1 MQKAAVVIVT
11 YNNPAFLGICLASY
25 QNQSHKD
32 FSIFIADDGSRP
44 ETKAKIDEYRKIL
57 PQPITHFWHPDV
69 GYRKAQIVNH
79 VWRSLDPVE
88 YPVIINVDHD
98 TVAHRRFVEDHVTQ
112 FLRPIAAASKQE
124 FHDNLLFMGRR
135 VNLGPVVTQTYTEE
149 NVTRL
154 NHGMPWR
161 LIRAAW
167 RKDLENPNRAI
178 RIASPWLRRLLGRD
192 RVPDL
197 LGSNFSISNALLR
210 KINGYNEEYKHY
222 WGEDGDLFVRAR
234 NSGAEI
240 RGSRSIAIQ
249 YHLYHKMLTPDPV
262 AMDNYY
268 NKLLPDRG
276 YQYCEQ
282 GIMGSKE
289 KLSDVIIHKS

>member
-1 MQKAAVVIVT
+1 MKKAAVVIVT

-25 QNQSHKD
+25 KNQSHQD

-79 VWRSLDPVE
+79 VWRSLDPAE

-98 TVAHRRFVEDHVTQ
+98 TVAHRRFVEDHVRQ
-112 FLRPIAAASKQE
+112 FDDS
-124 FHDNLLFMGRR
+124 DNLLFMGRR
-135 VNLGPVVTQTYTEE
+135 VNLGPQVTQTYTEE

-154 NHGMPWR
+154 NHALPWR
-161 LIRAAW
+161 LIQAAW
-167 RKDLENPNRAI
+167 RKDVEDPNRAI
-178 RIASPWLRRLLGRD
+178 RIAPLWLRRLLGRD

-197 LGSNFSISNALLR
+197 LGSNFSISNTLLR
-210 KINGYNEEYKHY
+210 KINGYNEQYKHY

-268 NKLLPDRG
+268 KVLLPGRD
-276 YQYCEQ
+276 YKYCEQ
-282 GIMGSKE
+282 GIAGSTVKPVE
-289 KLSDVIIHKS
+289 LIHWQ

>member
-1 MQKAAVVIVT
+1 MKKAAVVIVT
-11 YNNPAFLGICLASY
+11 YNNPTFLGICLASY
-25 QNQSHKD
+25 KNQSHKD
-32 FSIFIADDGSRP
+32 FAIFIADDGSRP
-44 ETKAKIDEYRKIL
+44 ETKAKIDEYRRIL

-79 VWRSLDPVE
+79 VWRSLDPAE

-98 TVAHRRFVEDHVTQ
+98 TVAHRRFVEDHVRQ
-112 FLRPIAAASKQE
+112 FSGA
-124 FHDNLLFMGRR
+124 DNLLFMGRR
-135 VNLGPVVTQTYTEE
+135 VNLGPQVTQMYTEA

-154 NHGMPWR
+154 NHGLSWQ
-161 LIRAAW
+161 LLQAAW
-167 RKDLENPNRAI
+167 RKDVEDPNRAI
-178 RIASPWLRRLLGRD
+178 RISPPWLRRLLGRD

-197 LGSNFSISNALLR
+197 LGSNFSISNMLLR
-210 KINGYNEEYKHY
+210 KINGYNEQYKHY

-268 NKLLPDRG
+268 KVLLPGRD
-276 YQYCEQ
+276 YKYCEQ
-282 GIMGSKE
+282 GIAGTKE
-289 KLSDVIIHKS
+289 KSASVKSYV